1 MTTLCSSKT
10 YILDILKSLNLVFKD
25 NYNAQLRLAVFFFL
39 VEATALVCLTLTGGW
54 NLDEVMVF
62 YTHPLFT

>member
-39 VEATALVCLTLTGGW
+39 VEATALVCLTLTGG
-54 NLDEVMVF
+54 
-62 YTHPLFT
+62 